1 MTDRA
6 YLPAA
11 GRNACLWLYDP
22 IMRLFGAQK
31 VLRSLIGQAAI
42 EPNQLVLD
50 VGCGTGTLA
59 VLIKRLH
66 PTVEVIGLDPDPKAL
81 AQVFHGH
88 QRLPATAEDRMLLR
102 MREAGFMDAQR
113 TSDRDTIFGR
123 IAFYQARRPR

>member
-1 MTDRA
+1 MPPMTDRA

-59 VLIKRLH
+59 VMIKRLH
-66 PTVEVIGLDPDPKAL
+66 PAVEVIGLDPDPKAL
-81 AQVFHGH
+81 A
-88 QRLPATAEDRMLLR
+88 RAKRKAERAGVAVRFDR
-102 MREAGFMDAQR
+102 GFADEL
-113 TSDRDTIFGR
+113 SYGD
-123 IAFYQARRPR
+123 